1 MLMLLNLNT
10 DYDDTDAD
18 LCFRNMSLY
27 MKYCERFVF
36 ISFLYPFILKYITY
50 DKITSGLSAW
60 VQCTDIVVD
69 SGWANRHP
77 L

>member
-18 LCFRNMSLY
+18 LCFRICPCILNIVNF
-27 MKYCERFVF
+27 FVF

-50 DKITSGLSAW
+50 DKITSGLSA
-60 VQCTDIVVD
+60 
-69 SGWANRHP
+69 
-77 L
+77 